1 MDALTVMTWNVRYF
15 GQKTGGLR
23 ATQRCMNE
31 IAAGIAGMDPV
42 PDVLAL
48 QEVEDRSL
56 RGGLSSVGQL
66 DRFRGALHT
75 ALHAAGSPHRYQ
87 ARYFP
92 AHRYGP
98 AITPP
103 LYTTGLALL
112 INEDITIEHAEAEE
126 ITAVRLP
133 LFGKLKQKRIA
144 VHARLSRGEQRLDLF
159 NTHLSLPAFFEG
171 SPHTVPAR
179 MGAGSNQLTEIRAV
193 LAMMARR
200 EEVLPTVV
208 VGDLNSLPGS
218 PVHQALL
225 DAGLSDIFSD
235 HGTLSTARFAHLRM
249 HLDHVFATPEM
260 AWSDCVVPGEPLASL
275 SDHCPKV
282 GRITRLR

>member
-1 MDALTVMTWNVRYF
+1 VDALTLMTWNVRYF

-23 ATQRCMNE
+23 ATKRCMTD
-31 IAAGIAGMDPV
+31 IAAAIAAMDPI

-56 RGGLSSVGQL
+56 RGGLSDVGQL

-75 ALHAAGSPHRYQ
+75 ALHAAGSDRRYQ
-87 ARYFP
+87 SLYFP
-92 AHRYGP
+92 AHRYSLP
-98 AITPP
+98 AVPP
-103 LYTTGLALL
+103 LYTTGLAVLVR
-112 INEDITIEHAEAEE
+112 EGITIEHSEVAE

-133 LFGKLKQKRIA
+133 VFAKLKQKRIVA
-144 VHARLSRGEQRLDLF
+144 HVRLSRGGDRLDLF

-179 MGAGSNQLTEIRAV
+179 MGSGSNQLTEIQAV

-200 EEVLPTVV
+200 EDVLPTVV

-218 PVHQALL
+218 PVHQALIA
-225 DAGLSDIFSD
+225 AGLADVFAD
-235 HGTLSTARFAHLRM
+235 QGELSTARFAHLRM
-249 HLDHVFATPEM
+249 HLDHIFATPGIE
-260 AWSDCVVPGEPLASL
+260 WSSRTVPGEPLASL
-275 SDHCPKV
+275 SDHSPKV
-282 GRITRLR
+282 GTIHRLM